1 MNLCSHRAGLPLSRR
16 EMLQR
21 SGTGFGAMALQA
33 MLAREARGEAKAPSL
48 PGTAKRVIFLFM
60 HGGPSTVDLFDPKPL
75 LARDNGKPFPLKV
88 PRITSHKSKNLL
100 LKSPWSCAQHG
111 ESGAQVSEL
120 LPHIASMAD
129 DLCFVRSM
137 HGSNSRHGGALLELH
152 TGSDTFTR
160 PSMGSWIIMVLAR
173 KTKIFLASLPLIPAE
188 ATGELALGLLL
199 FFLPNIAEQELVGRA
214 AG

>member
-88 PRITSHKSKNLL
+88 PRI
-100 LKSPWSCAQHG
+100 
-111 ESGAQVSEL
+111 SGSLGRFLGIRVARR
-120 LPHIASMAD
+120 LP
-129 DLCFVRSM
+129 
-137 HGSNSRHGGALLELH
+137 
-152 TGSDTFTR
+152 
-160 PSMGSWIIMVLAR
+160 
-173 KTKIFLASLPLIPAE
+173 
-188 ATGELALGLLL
+188 
-199 FFLPNIAEQELVGRA
+199 
-214 AG
+214 

>member
-1 MNLCSHRAGLPLSRR
+1 MSLCRHRAGLPLSRR

-21 SGTGFGAMALQA
+21 SGTGFGALALQA

-75 LARDNGKPFPLKV
+75 LVRDNGKPFPLKV

-120 LPHIASMAD
+120 LPHIASITD

-137 HGSNSRHGGALLELH
+137 HGSNSRHGGGFVGITH
-152 TGSDTFTR
+152 RIRYFHSTFDGLVDQLR
-160 PSMGSWIIMVLAR
+160 SRLR
-173 KTKIFLASLPLIPAE
+173 K
-188 ATGELALGLLL
+188 
-199 FFLPNIAEQELVGRA
+199 R
-214 AG
+214 